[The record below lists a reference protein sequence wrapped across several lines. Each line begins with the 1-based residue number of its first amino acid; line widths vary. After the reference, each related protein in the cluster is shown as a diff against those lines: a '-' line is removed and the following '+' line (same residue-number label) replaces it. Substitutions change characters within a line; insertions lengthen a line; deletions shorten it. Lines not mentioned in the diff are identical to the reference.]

1 VTGLHR
7 KLFRDFKT
15 LRGQVLT
22 LAILIVCGV
31 SVLVSSWSSY
41 QSLQKSKESY
51 YQQFHFADVF
61 AEVLRAPESIVA
73 NLRQI
78 QGVEQV
84 ESRIVKDGLVDIAG
98 QEEPAIGHFISWR
111 GPHQVLNNLYL
122 RQGRMPEAS
131 TPMEVLVH
139 ESFAAAHKLKVG
151 ERFRVLLA
159 GQQRTLVIS
168 GVGLSPEYVY
178 ALSPSAPLPDD
189 KHFGVFWLRHEDM
202 ESLTGMSGAFNSLQ
216 IKISETHNKKAMLE
230 ELKRQVDL
238 LLQEYGN
245 IQSYDRSRQLSNM
258 FVEDEIRQQRVM
270 AIVMPSIFMS
280 VAMFI
285 LNVVLSRLVSLHRG
299 QIATLKSLGY
309 SARMLTFHYFQLV
322 TLILLA
328 GIGPSIIVGAGM
340 GQWYAKLYQEFF
352 RFPSIDFTLS
362 WDSIGLGILA
372 GLIPGW
378 LGAASALATVFFLLP
393 AEALRPPSPPQFQ
406 KGLFEKFTWTR
417 SLSIFSKMVLRSL
430 LFRPLRLIL
439 NVLGIAAALAILIN
453 GSFWTDV
460 IDFMIHR
467 QFYEMRREDLTVRL
481 LHPQKVGVFADI
493 KNIRGVL
500 MVEGERNVPVLL
512 RHKNFKKD
520 INILGRS
527 ETSQLNRVMDQAGE
541 VVRPVAGGVLLSRYF
556 ETQFHLRTG
565 DFVSVKSQE
574 GEQRE
579 FEVPVMGFV
588 DDLIGQQAYALKSD
602 LHRWLREEPVV
613 DTLLIKMDPQ
623 YAESVYVSLKEMP
636 EVASLNV
643 RKLLLE
649 SFTKTIAGM
658 IVTFTVILYMFAIAI
673 AGAVMY
679 NSSRVGFSERSWE
692 MASLRIL
699 GYGTQTAFELLFLD
713 IGLQMLLALVPGLVL
728 GYYLSLLSTH
738 FIHNDTFKFPMVVNP
753 ATYGSGVLVLMM
765 TFFASGIFLYK
776 KVSKLDFSEA
786 LKARD

>member
-1 VTGLHR
+1 
-7 KLFRDFKT
+7 
-15 LRGQVLT
+15 
-22 LAILIVCGV
+22 
-31 SVLVSSWSSY
+31 
-41 QSLQKSKESY
+41 
-51 YQQFHFADVF
+51 
-61 AEVLRAPESIVA
+61 
-73 NLRQI
+73 
-78 QGVEQV
+78 
-84 ESRIVKDGLVDIAG
+84 
-98 QEEPAIGHFISWR
+98 
-111 GPHQVLNNLYL
+111 
-122 RQGRMPEAS
+122 
-131 TPMEVLVH
+131 
-139 ESFAAAHKLKVG
+139 
-151 ERFRVLLA
+151 VLLA

-189 KHFGVFWLRHEDM
+189 KHFGVFWLCHEDM

-216 IKISETHNKKAMLE
+216 IKVSETHGKKAMLE
-230 ELKRQVDL
+230 EVKRQVDL

-245 IQSYDRSRQLSNM
+245 IQSYDRSRQMSNM

-270 AIVMPSIFMS
+270 AIVMPAIFMS

-322 TLILLA
+322 TLILLT
-328 GIGPSIIVGAGM
+328 GIGPAVVVGAGI

-352 RFPSIDFTLS
+352 RFPAIDFTLS

-430 LFRPLRLIL
+430 FFRPFRLIL

-460 IDFMIHR
+460 IDFMIRR
-467 QFYEMRREDLTVRL
+467 QFYEMRREDLAVRL
-481 LHPQKVGVFADI
+481 LHPQKTGVFADI
-493 KNIRGVL
+493 RKIRGVL

-520 INILGRS
+520 INILGTS
-527 ETSQLNRVMDQAGE
+527 ETSQLNRVMDPSGE
-541 VVRPVAGGVLLSRYF
+541 VIRPVAGGVLLSRYF
-556 ETQFHLRTG
+556 ETQFHLRAG
-565 DFVSVKSQE
+565 DFVSVKAQE

-588 DDLIGQQAYALKSD
+588 DDLIGQQAYVLKSD

-613 DTLLIKMDPQ
+613 DTLLIKIDPQ
-623 YAESVYVSLKEMP
+623 YAESIYVSLKEMP
-636 EVASLNV
+636 EVAALSV

-649 SFTKTIAGM
+649 SFTKTIAEM
-658 IVTFTVILYMFAIAI
+658 IVTFTVILYLFAIAI

-679 NSSRVGFSERSWE
+679 NSARVGFSERAWE

-713 IGLQMLLALVPGLVL
+713 IGLQVLLALVPGLVL
-728 GYYLSLLSTH
+728 GYYLSVLSTH

-753 ATYGSGVLVLMM
+753 VTYGAGVLVLMT

-776 KVSKLDFSEA
+776 KISKLDFSEA
-786 LKARD
+786 LKSRD